1 MILAD
6 KIIELRKQNGW
17 SQEELAERVG
27 VSRQAISKWEAAQST
42 PELDRILTLSE
53 IFGVSTDYLIRDDY
67 DVPTLADAGTFQ
79 DSPLR
84 KISMEE
90 ANQYLSARLASAR
103 PVAVGGMLCALALA
117 LLIFISDWPGLAAN
131 ARGPL
136 SFAVA
141 ALVVA
146 VAVAIFIINNNR
158 TKQWKWMEKEP
169 FESAYGVE
177 GMAKERLAAFQP
189 AHTTNLVTGLVL
201 SIVALILFVVSDL
214 LASTT
219 GLNDSTFVALGFA
232 VAAVAVFLFVYNH
245 IVKGAYWELLQDG
258 DRSPRKKL
266 LHSKVGP
273 IMGIYWMSI
282 VFIYLA
288 ISFLTDSWD
297 TSWIIWPLAGV
308 GSAIVATIVS
318 YVWERKLGI
327 ATSGAATGTGTAGI
341 GTAGTA
347 TTGIG
352 TTSPNDSAGTTN

>member
-53 IFGVSTDYLIRDDY
+53 LFGVSTDYLIRDDY

-103 PVAVGGMLCALALA
+103 HVAVGGMLCALALA

-131 ARGPL
+131 AREPL
-136 SFAVA
+136 GFAVA

-214 LASTT
+214 LASAT
-219 GLNDSTFVALGFA
+219 GLNNSTFVALGFA
-232 VAAVAVFLFVYNH
+232 VAAIAVFLFVH
-245 IVKGAYWELLQDG
+245 SSVVKGAYQKLLQEG
-258 DRSPRKKL
+258 DQSPQKKV
-266 LHSKVGP
+266 LHAKVGL
-273 IMGIYWMSI
+273 IMSIYWLVI

-288 ISFLTDSWD
+288 MSLPTNSWD
-297 TSWIIWPLAGV
+297 TSWIVWPLAGV
-308 GSAIVATIVS
+308 ASVIVATIAS
-318 YVWERKLGI
+318 HVWERRLD
-327 ATSGAATGTGTAGI
+327 A
-341 GTAGTA
+341 A
-347 TTGIG
+347 TTGTVISDAATTVTTG
-352 TTSPNDSAGTTN
+352 TTGTTDSAGTTN